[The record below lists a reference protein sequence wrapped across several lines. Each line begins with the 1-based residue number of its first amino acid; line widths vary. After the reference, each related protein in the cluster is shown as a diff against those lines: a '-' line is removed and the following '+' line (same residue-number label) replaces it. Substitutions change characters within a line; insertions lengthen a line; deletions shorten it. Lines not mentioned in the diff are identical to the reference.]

1 MVCNKSRKST
11 FLDISKKSTF
21 LDIQKKSTFLDSKS
35 LLFWILPK
43 IKSLLFWTPKS
54 LLFWT
59 VLECGIQKVYFFGC
73 NQCIGWTRTLFREMV
88 KFSNFPKISLPSDSA
103 SDIIPMLKFWVAC
116 MLSVRRYGRK
126 HVTDIDQFVYGK
138 TPSKSKI
145 FQNWRFLR
153 ILHGIW
159 LDGVF
164 FLPIILIHTRI
175 ISVLKL

>member
-1 MVCNKSRKST
+1 MFVWLKNCHQCRKLSIHT
-11 FLDISKKSTF
+11 DGITRIKLFLNNLWTYANS
-21 LDIQKKSTFLDSKS
+21 LDRIDQKWYITNCGSNQAVWLYKAMCPYWLNSDF
-35 LLFWILPK
+35 IL
-43 IKSLLFWTPKS
+43 
-54 LLFWT
+54 
-59 VLECGIQKVYFFGC
+59 KV
-73 NQCIGWTRTLFREMV
+73 
-88 KFSNFPKISLPSDSA
+88 SLPSDSA
-103 SDIIPMLKFWVAC
+103 SDIIHMLKFRVAC
-116 MLSVRRYGRK
+116 VLSVRRYRRK
-126 HVTDIDQFVYGK
+126 LVSDIDQFVYGE

>member
-1 MVCNKSRKST
+1 MQLGRYSLPSR
-11 FLDISKKSTF
+11 ISKIKRYWIVQKTQFGRSAKVNGR
-21 LDIQKKSTFLDSKS
+21 DIKNWTIHIFDESRLYFEGYFKDRPLS
-35 LLFWILPK
+35 LLWN
-43 IKSLLFWTPKS
+43 S
-54 LLFWT
+54 
-59 VLECGIQKVYFFGC
+59 YF
-73 NQCIGWTRTLFREMV
+73 GWTRTLFQKMVIFSNFRKMSMSSDSALNITPMV
-88 KFSNFPKISLPSDSA
+88 KF
-103 SDIIPMLKFWVAC
+103 WVTC
-116 MLSVRRYGRK
+116 VLSVGRYRRK
-126 HVTDIDQFVYGK
+126 LVTDIDQLVYGK

>member
-1 MVCNKSRKST
+1 MKKVTSKKVDFFCLSKKVDFSENPKKQTFRNFSKFGVQKSRLFRVFFFLTNKNFSMDCNKSRKST

-73 NQCIGWTRTLFREMV
+73 NPIDSGQPHGQSLKLTLRL
-88 KFSNFPKISLPSDSA
+88 N
-103 SDIIPMLKFWVAC
+103 
-116 MLSVRRYGRK
+116 
-126 HVTDIDQFVYGK
+126 
-138 TPSKSKI
+138 
-145 FQNWRFLR
+145 LR
-153 ILHGIW
+153 IFKGTLRLEIYTTN
-159 LDGVF
+159 VN
-164 FLPIILIHTRI
+164 
-175 ISVLKL
+175 SKK